1 MAEIYYI
8 PEDKMNRF
16 EGLTAETETPR
27 METGV
32 TWVTLFAST
41 GTLVC
46 CALPIVLGTFGM
58 GATVAALT
66 SSAPFLIVLSQH
78 KVWVF
83 AGAAMMLALS
93 GWMMYRPGRSCPVDP
108 ELGVLCDRTQVW
120 NRRIY
125 WTSVILWGVGFFAAF
140 LVLPLRIWLGL

>member
-1 MAEIYYI
+1 MNPLESPIAE
-8 PEDKMNRF
+8 P
-16 EGLTAETETPR
+16 GTLR
-27 METGV
+27 METGAI
-32 TWVTLFAST
+32 WVALFAST

-46 CALPIVLGTFGM
+46 CALPIILVTLGM

-66 SSAPFLIVLSQH
+66 STAPFLIILSQH

-83 AGAAMMLALS
+83 AGSAMMLALS

-108 ELGVLCDRTQVW
+108 ELGAQCDRTQVW

-125 WTSVILWGVGFFAAF
+125 WTSVALWGVGFFAAF
-140 LVLPLRIWLGL
+140 LALPLRIWLDL

>member
-1 MAEIYYI
+1 VVEPNLLENPVAE
-8 PEDKMNRF
+8 P
-16 EGLTAETETPR
+16 GTGR
-27 METGV
+27 METGA
-32 TWVTLFAST
+32 TWVTLLAST

-46 CALPIVLGTFGM
+46 CALPIILVTFGM

-66 SSAPFLIVLSQH
+66 STAPFLIILSQH

-83 AGAAMMLALS
+83 AGSAMMLALS

-108 ELGVLCDRTQVW
+108 ELGAQCDRTQVW

-125 WTSVILWGVGFFAAF
+125 WASVALWGVGFFAAF
-140 LVLPLRIWLGL
+140 LALPLRIWLDL

>member
-1 MAEIYYI
+1 MEIPWTIVVEPNLLENPVAE
-8 PEDKMNRF
+8 P
-16 EGLTAETETPR
+16 GTGR
-27 METGV
+27 METGA
-32 TWVTLFAST
+32 TWVTLLAST

-46 CALPIVLGTFGM
+46 CALPIILVTFGM

-66 SSAPFLIVLSQH
+66 STAPFLIILSQH

-83 AGAAMMLALS
+83 AGSAMMLALS

-108 ELGVLCDRTQVW
+108 ELGAQCDRTQVW

-125 WTSVILWGVGFFAAF
+125 WTSVALWGVGFFAAF
-140 LVLPLRIWLGL
+140 LALPLRIWLDL

>member
-1 MAEIYYI
+1 
-8 PEDKMNRF
+8 MNRI
-16 EGLTAETETPR
+16 ESTTTEPGTPR
-27 METGV
+27 METGA
-32 TWVTLFAST
+32 TWVTLFASA

-46 CALPIVLGTFGM
+46 CALPIILVTFGM

-83 AGAAMMLALS
+83 AGSAILLALS

-108 ELGVLCDRTQVW
+108 ELGALCDRTQLW

-125 WTSVILWGVGFFAAF
+125 WVSVTLWSVGFIAAF
-140 LVLPLRIWLGL
+140 LALPLRIWLGF